1 MLNLK
6 TDLSQTELNVLR
18 CVYEAGPISR
28 VKVAQRLNLTRATLT
43 VISKKLKDLKL
54 IFEAGKGTSSEGRGR
69 KEVLLSVNPN
79 AGFVLGIH
87 ISIGQF
93 TVGLLDLS
101 AKVIEKISQP
111 FPPDKPAPMVLPPLV
126 EMLRRMIERYQIQKQ
141 KIFGIVVAIPGV
153 IDYKRG
159 VLREITLTGWQGFEL
174 RSYFENQFDIKV
186 LLEND
191 VKTYTMGEFYFGI
204 GKHVNSM
211 ICLWLGD
218 GIGAGIINNGQMVRG
233 ISSSAGEIGFNEF
246 ILEQPNNRSLLTAG
260 EVRCWGDVLSLT
272 NIKAT
277 IRRGIEEGWKTEL
290 KPNAQIPDFVAAI
303 GRGDPL
309 AVYIFKLLSN
319 VLGAIGLNLIYTF
332 NPEILL
338 LSGPLVYQLPQ
349 LAGEVRAHLKRGI
362 LQSPIEN
369 VEVKTSILGENGL
382 LIGGVALMLEYLFG
396 NSNNPFLEI

>member
-43 VISKKLKDLKL
+43 VITKKLKNLKL

-79 AGFVLGIH
+79 AGFVLGVH
-87 ISIGQF
+87 ISITHF
-93 TVGLLDLS
+93 TVGMLDLNG
-101 AKVIEKISQP
+101 KVIEKVSQP
-111 FPPDKPAPMVLPPLV
+111 FPIDKPAPVVLPTLV
-126 EMLRRMIERYQIQKQ
+126 AMLHQMMDRYQIQKQ

-159 VLREITLTGWQGFEL
+159 LLREITLKGWQGFEL
-174 RSYFENQFDIKV
+174 RSYFENHFDIKV

-204 GKHVNSM
+204 GKHVNNM

-218 GIGAGIINNGQMVRG
+218 GIGAGIINNGQLVRG

-260 EVRCWGDVLSLT
+260 EVRCWGDLLSVT

-290 KPNAQIPDFVAAI
+290 RPEAQIADFVAAT

-309 AVYIFKLLSN
+309 AIYIFKLLSN
-319 VLGAIGLNLIYTF
+319 VLGSIGLNLIYTF

-349 LAGEVRAHLKRGI
+349 LASEVRAHLKRGL

-396 NSNNPFLEI
+396 NSNNHFAES

>member
-1 MLNLK
+1 MK

-43 VISKKLKDLKL
+43 VITKKLKNLKL

-79 AGFVLGIH
+79 AGFVLGVH
-87 ISIGQF
+87 ISITHF
-93 TVGLLDLS
+93 TVGMLDLNG
-101 AKVIEKISQP
+101 KVIEKVSQP
-111 FPPDKPAPMVLPPLV
+111 FPIDKPAPVVLPTLV
-126 EMLRRMIERYQIQKQ
+126 AMLHQMMDRYQIQKQ

-159 VLREITLTGWQGFEL
+159 LLREITLKGWQGFEL
-174 RSYFENQFDIKV
+174 RSYFENHFDIKV

-204 GKHVNSM
+204 GKHVNNM

-218 GIGAGIINNGQMVRG
+218 GIGAGIINNGQLVRG

-260 EVRCWGDVLSLT
+260 EVRCWGDLLSVT

-290 KPNAQIPDFVAAI
+290 RPEAQIADFVAAT

-309 AVYIFKLLSN
+309 AIYIFKLLSN
-319 VLGAIGLNLIYTF
+319 VLGSIGLNLIYTF

-349 LAGEVRAHLKRGI
+349 LASEVRAHLKRGL

-396 NSNNPFLEI
+396 NSNNHFAES